1 VILLRA
7 RGKELWKL
15 IVFWVAL
22 AAFTLLSV
30 AAGAG
35 WTLGADTLL
44 LRASQAPA
52 SGVLDLFSEAVSLA
66 GGVFLTFGLLAA
78 LVSLLY
84 LRGRRTLA
92 IRLTI
97 ALGIASLIE
106 VVLKLYLPVP
116 PLPLEYLRSGGQEL
130 LITLPNPY
138 PSGHMMRSLFIAG
151 AVMLLWP
158 VRPVWMASALL
169 LAAMAVTRVYLGVHW
184 ASDVVGGALL
194 GVAALAWA
202 FRGESR
208 AGAGR
213 TKARPKGRSR
223 MRVR

>member
-1 VILLRA
+1 MLRA

-15 IVFWVAL
+15 IVFWSAL

-35 WTLGADTLL
+35 WTLRADTLL

-92 IRLTI
+92 IRLTVAFI
-97 ALGIASLIE
+97 AASLIE

-138 PSGHMMRSLFIAG
+138 PSGHMMRSLFIAV
-151 AVMLLWP
+151 AVTLLWP

-202 FRGESR
+202 FSGEIR
-208 AGAGR
+208 AGVDG
-213 TKARPKGRSR
+213 PKVWLKERSR
-223 MRVR
+223 VRVR

>member
-1 VILLRA
+1 MLRA
-7 RGKELWKL
+7 HSKKLWTFV
-15 IVFWVAL
+15 VFWVAIT
-22 AAFTLLSV
+22 AFILLSV

-44 LRASQAPA
+44 LRAAQVPA

-66 GGVFLTFGLLAA
+66 GGIFVTSGLLVA
-78 LVSLLY
+78 LASLLY

-92 IRLTI
+92 TRLTI
-97 ALGIASLIE
+97 AFIAASLIE
-106 VVLKLYLPVP
+106 VALKLYLPVP
-116 PLPLEYLRSGGQEL
+116 PLPLEYLRSSGEEL

-158 VRPVWMASALL
+158 VRPVWMVSALL
-169 LAAMAVTRVYLGVHW
+169 LAAMAATRVYLGVHW
-184 ASDVVGGALL
+184 ASDVIGGALL

-208 AGAGR
+208 ADTGK
-213 TKARPKGRSR
+213 TKASPKEPS
-223 MRVR
+223 RVRVR

>member
-1 VILLRA
+1 MLNA
-7 RGKELWKL
+7 RGKGLWNL
-15 IVFWVAL
+15 IAFWGPL
-22 AAFTLLSV
+22 AVFTLLSV

-44 LRASQAPA
+44 LRVFQAPA

-66 GGVFLTFGLLAA
+66 GGVFVTFGLLTA

-84 LRGRRTLA
+84 LRGRGKLA

-97 ALGIASLIE
+97 ALVVASLIE
-106 VVLKLYLPVP
+106 VILKLYLPVP

-158 VRPVWMASALL
+158 VRPVWMVSALL
-169 LAAMAVTRVYLGVHW
+169 LLAMAATRVYLGVHW

-202 FRGESR
+202 FRGGLR
-208 AGAGR
+208 ADAGK
-213 TKARPKGRSR
+213 TKASTKERP
-223 MRVR
+223 RVRVR

>member
-1 VILLRA
+1 MLRA
-7 RGKELWKL
+7 RGKELWTL
-15 IVFWVAL
+15 IAFWAAL

-30 AAGAG
+30 AAGAK

-44 LRASQAPA
+44 LRVFQAPA
-52 SGVLDLFSEAVSLA
+52 SRILDLFSAAVSIA
-66 GGVFLTFGLLAA
+66 GSVFVTFGLLTVLA
-78 LVSLLY
+78 SLLY
-84 LRGRRTLA
+84 LRGRERLA

-97 ALGIASLIE
+97 ALVMASLIE
-106 VVLKLYLPVP
+106 VILKLYLPVP
-116 PLPLEYLRSGGQEL
+116 SLPLEYLRPSGQEL

-158 VRPVWMASALL
+158 VRSVWIVSALL
-169 LAAMAVTRVYLGVHW
+169 LVAMAATRVYLGVHW

-202 FRGESR
+202 FRGELHAD
-208 AGAGR
+208 AGKTVTSA
-213 TKARPKGRSR
+213 KERSR
-223 MRVR
+223 VRVR

>member
-1 VILLRA
+1 MLRA
-7 RGKELWKL
+7 LGKGPWTFV
-15 IVFWVAL
+15 VFWVAL

-44 LRASQAPA
+44 LRASQVPA
-52 SGVLDLFSEAVSLA
+52 SGVLDIFSEAVSLA
-66 GGVFLTFGLLAA
+66 GGIFVTSGLLAA
-78 LVSLLY
+78 LASLLY
-84 LRGRRTLA
+84 LRGRQTLA
-92 IRLTI
+92 ARLTAAFI
-97 ALGIASLIE
+97 AASLIE

-116 PLPLEYLRSGGQEL
+116 PLPLEYLRSSGEEL
-130 LITLPNPY
+130 LIKLPNPY

-158 VRPVWMASALL
+158 VRPVWMAAALL
-169 LAAMAVTRVYLGVHW
+169 LMAMATTRVYLGVHW
-184 ASDVVGGALL
+184 ASDVIGGALL

-202 FRGESR
+202 FRGEIR

-213 TKARPKGRSR
+213 TKTRPKGRSR
-223 MRVR
+223 VRVK